1 MILKFISFLTKLLH
15 IFPPETAHT
24 IALHGLRVFKTFFNS
39 QGKNK
44 LENEVHILGLRFP
57 NRLGLAAGM
66 DKNADFI
73 DPLAK
78 LGFGFLEL
86 GTVTLRPQKG
96 NNKPRLFRLKAS
108 KSLVNSM
115 GFNNKG
121 INHAVKNIKK
131 RKEKIIIGLSIGKNS
146 DTKIADA
153 IKEYLLC
160 FEIAYPI
167 SDYVAVNISSPNT
180 KGLRKLESLE
190 YLPGL
195 IQALKCKQKEYSER
209 FGYKP
214 ILMKFSPDLTD
225 IQIKE
230 ICNQIQEKRIDGII
244 CSNTTLHHNHPFTG
258 GLSGKELFDMANESI
273 VIFRKLLGPSF
284 PIIASGGVMS
294 KDNYEKKIELG
305 ADLVQIYT
313 GLIYEG
319 PNLVREIIEVSN

>member
-1 MILKFISFLTKLLH
+1 MFLRLASKITKLLH
-15 IFPPETAHT
+15 VFPPEIAHT
-24 IALHGLRVFKTFFNS
+24 ISLQGLKIFKGFLSSKTKINL
-39 QGKNK
+39 K
-44 LENEVHILGLRFP
+44 NEVQILGLRFP

-86 GTVTLRPQKG
+86 GTVTLKPQRG
-96 NNKPRLFRLKAS
+96 NNRPRLFRLKSS

-121 INHAVKNIKK
+121 INHAVKNIKQ

-146 DTKIADA
+146 DTKIENALE
-153 IKEYLLC
+153 EYLLC
-160 FEIAYPI
+160 YEIAYPV

-195 IQALKCKQKEYSER
+195 IEALKNKQKEYSDR

-214 ILMKFSPDLTD
+214 IVMKFSPDLTD
-225 IQIKE
+225 NQIKE
-230 ICNQIQEKRIDGII
+230 ICNQILEKRIDGII
-244 CSNTTLHHNHPFTG
+244 CSNTTLDHNHPFKG
-258 GLSGKELFDMANESI
+258 GLSGRELFEMANESI
-273 VIFRKLLGPSF
+273 VNFRKLLGPSF

-294 KDNYEKKIELG
+294 KKHYEKKINLG
-305 ADLVQIYT
+305 ANLVQIYT
-313 GLIYEG
+313 GMVYEG
-319 PNLVREIIEVSN
+319 PNLIREIIEGSN